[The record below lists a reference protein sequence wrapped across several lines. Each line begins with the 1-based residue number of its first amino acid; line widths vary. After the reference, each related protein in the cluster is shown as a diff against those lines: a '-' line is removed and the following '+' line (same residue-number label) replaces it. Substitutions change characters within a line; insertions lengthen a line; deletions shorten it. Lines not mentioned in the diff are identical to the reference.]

1 MTRAVHSAEIAVPAR
16 QVWDALTTPEVRG
29 WYFSLRADGEFVT
42 GARVRWMRGE
52 GGDPLEESQV
62 LGVEPER
69 RLALRTRLLFDAAV
83 AAAPA
88 FEVEWSLSPAGA
100 GTHVD
105 LTVEGEGAGA
115 ELLLRD
121 GELVL
126 KTLRVA
132 LDPGER
138 AALARLPAIGE
149 VVIVDVS
156 AERVADYQAFFDR
169 DAFRDYPAWQA
180 CYCVEPHHGQGS
192 AESTGPENRALMSE
206 MLADGRATALL
217 AYAGGRPVGWCQ
229 YGRTT
234 ALAGILHRFGERA
247 GDLEGVGSI
256 ACFVVAAPY
265 RGHGIARSLLAA
277 ALERL
282 RALSLREV
290 EAYPPA
296 AEGSPQASFR
306 GPRRMYEAS
315 GFRVHREA
323 GASLVM
329 RKSLA

>member
-1 MTRAVHSAEIAVPAR
+1 MTRAVHSAEIAVPA
-16 QVWDALTTPEVRG
+16 QEVWDALTSPAVRD
-29 WYFSLRADGEFVT
+29 WYYSLRAEGEFVN
-42 GARVRWMRGE
+42 GARIRWLRGE

-62 LGVEPER
+62 VGVEPER
-69 RLALRTRLLFDAAV
+69 RLALRTRFLFDAAV

-88 FEVEWSLSPAGA
+88 FELEWSLSPAA
-100 GTHVD
+100 GGTRVD

-115 ELLLRD
+115 ELLLREGD
-121 GELVL
+121 LVL

-149 VVIVDVS
+149 VVVRDVT

-180 CYCVEPHHGQGS
+180 CYCAEPHLGQGS
-192 AESTGPENRALMSE
+192 PQRTGAENRALMGE

-217 AYAGGRPVGWCQ
+217 AYAEGRPVGWCQ
-229 YGRTT
+229 YGETT
-234 ALAGILHRFGERA
+234 ALGGILQRFGERA

-265 RGHGIARSLLAA
+265 RGHGIAKRLLGA

-282 RALSLREV
+282 RALGLKEV

-306 GPRRMYEAS
+306 GPRRLYEAS

-323 GASLVM
+323 GSSLVM
-329 RKSLA
+329 RRSLA